1 MENSNELEN
10 ENSIFY
16 IDDSDED
23 VNINLLENENKKV
36 DDEIN
41 LFSFNHN
48 SEHSIQPSVDV
59 HFNNNLDD
67 SINLY
72 FDINAFKDIVTK
84 NYLKTRSSTN
94 LDIFTPLT
102 KKVRNN
108 FTIEDIVP
116 DTL

>member
-1 MENSNELEN
+1 MPINKNNIGECKQNMLNESESKQNIQIENESKQNLENSNELEN

-23 VNINLLENENKKV
+23 FNINLLENENKKV
-36 DDEIN
+36 DDELN

-72 FDINAFKDIVTK
+72 YDINAF
-84 NYLKTRSSTN
+84 
-94 LDIFTPLT
+94 
-102 KKVRNN
+102 
-108 FTIEDIVP
+108 
-116 DTL
+116 